1 VTFAKEI
8 TLPLINYVIYAFL
21 TPVIFGIAMRYPIQR
36 TNWVRR
42 TVLHAVASVA
52 FTVAHVILRG
62 LVYPVWDPR
71 IGDYSY
77 AVWNPHTYAFSI
89 QWILFERLFFYNLV
103 DDIFSTYLPVVLIA
117 HAVWYQKMFKDRD
130 LHSFEL
136 EAQLAKAHLQAL
148 KSRLQPHFL
157 FNTLHSISTLML
169 TDVRAADR
177 MISHLSDLLRM
188 SLENSEIQ
196 VTTLSREL
204 EFLTGY
210 LEIEK
215 VRFAD
220 RLNIVLDVA
229 PDALDAQMPHFL
241 LQPLVEN
248 AVHHGISRRSS
259 GGEIR
264 IAVSCDAHNL
274 YLRIRDNG
282 PGLSDSGVGQPAIG
296 LGLRAT
302 RERLQT
308 LYGNKHSVDIRDAP
322 EGGVEACVRIPF
334 RVAHPLPYEV
344 ISGDPE
350 SAA

>member
-1 VTFAKEI
+1 
-8 TLPLINYVIYAFL
+8 
-21 TPVIFGIAMRYPIQR
+21 
-36 TNWVRR
+36 
-42 TVLHAVASVA
+42 
-52 FTVAHVILRG
+52 
-62 LVYPVWDPR
+62 
-71 IGDYSY
+71 
-77 AVWNPHTYAFSI
+77 
-89 QWILFERLFFYNLV
+89 
-103 DDIFSTYLPVVLIA
+103 
-117 HAVWYQKMFKDRD
+117 
-130 LHSFEL
+130 
-136 EAQLAKAHLQAL
+136 
-148 KSRLQPHFL
+148 
-157 FNTLHSISTLML
+157 
-169 TDVRAADR
+169 
-177 MISHLSDLLRM
+177 
-188 SLENSEIQ
+188 
-196 VTTLSREL
+196 
-204 EFLTGY
+204 
-210 LEIEK
+210 
-215 VRFAD
+215 
-220 RLNIVLDVA
+220 
-229 PDALDAQMPHFL
+229 
-241 LQPLVEN
+241 LVEN